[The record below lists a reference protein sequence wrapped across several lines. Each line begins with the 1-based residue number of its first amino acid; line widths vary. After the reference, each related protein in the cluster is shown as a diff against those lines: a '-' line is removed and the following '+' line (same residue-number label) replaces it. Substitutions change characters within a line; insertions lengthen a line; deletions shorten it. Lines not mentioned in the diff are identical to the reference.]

1 MNTKETE
8 FMNELEAALHARP
21 SRPALLMSF
30 TIAAFVVFF
39 ILWAAITEVDEVTR
53 GEGQVVPTQEIQT
66 VQSLEG
72 GIIQDILVAEGDVV
86 KKGQVLLRISDIQYS
101 SEEQGAEAHFFAL
114 RAKKARLQ
122 AEANGK
128 EFEAPEDIAEKMPQ
142 LVANEKALYNSR
154 QKELTSVYAIEDEK
168 IKKAQADLKEVDAQ
182 ISRFSESARL
192 LKKELE
198 ITKKMVEQRAVPQL
212 DQIRQERELAD
223 LQGQINTNV
232 QRKKGLQADLSAAE
246 NERATRTDQFRSK
259 SLEDLSEVEAQ
270 ISALEQSLK
279 SIGDRV
285 YRTELRAPV
294 DGVVN
299 KIAIKTVGGVVEP
312 AMHLVEIVPE
322 DDQLKIVA
330 KVKPDEIAFLSPG
343 QQVKVKVTA
352 YDPQKFG
359 TLDGKLSRIGATTV
373 SDREGNAFFEIE
385 VRTAKNYLGT
395 EQSPLPITPG
405 MVAHVDVITGKRTI
419 LHYLM
424 KPVRRGF
431 DRALRER

>member
-1 MNTKETE
+1 
-8 FMNELEAALHARP
+8 MNELEAALHARP